1 MIAVLERSSWLQ
13 VVRDE
18 MEDLKKHGISESTTY
33 EEFRD
38 RYLASR
44 PMGYG
49 SHSLLGRGLYAL
61 QVSLGCDFH

>member
-1 MIAVLERSSWLQ
+1 MVQEEL
-13 VVRDE
+13 
-18 MEDLKKHGISESTTY
+18 EDLKKHGVDETTTP
-33 EEFRD
+33 EEFKT

-61 QVSLGCDFH
+61 QVPPYPH